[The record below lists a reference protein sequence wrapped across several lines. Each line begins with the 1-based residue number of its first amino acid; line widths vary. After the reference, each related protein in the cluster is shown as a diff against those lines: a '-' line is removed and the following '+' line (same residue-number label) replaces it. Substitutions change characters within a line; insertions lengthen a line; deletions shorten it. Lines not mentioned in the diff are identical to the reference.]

1 MVPRHSRTEWRAKRW
16 PIVQVGVLNTVTYML
31 VLIALR
37 AGTSSYVIAVRQL
50 SIAWGVLLGAWKLG
64 ETVGVPRRV
73 GLVLLLVG
81 CILVAMSK

>member
-1 MVPRHSRTEWRAKRW
+1 
-16 PIVQVGVLNTVTYML
+16 ML

-50 SIAWGVLLGAWKLG
+50 SIAWGVLLGAWRLG
-64 ETVGVPRRV
+64 ETVVFPRRV
-73 GLVLLLVG
+73 GLVLLLIG